1 MYVVD
6 PSTLARLNP
15 GGEPPIGA
23 HPSTVIN
30 SRRTS
35 GGDSGI
41 KVWLITCTCRA
52 LVQALAEAVLASG
65 HNLVAAAVNVKPPLR
80 ELAERYGDQL
90 RIVPIEV
97 TDGPAADGAIEATVA
112 AFGRIDVLVL
122 DLAKWR
128 SGLTDKALLKVVV
141 QSKALM
147 T

>member
-1 MYVVD
+1 MSAVD
-6 PSTLARLNP
+6 PSTLGRLNP

-23 HPSTVIN
+23 HLATAIT

-35 GGDSGI
+35 GGDSMT

-65 HNLVAAAVNVKPPLR
+65 QNLVAAAANAKPLR
-80 ELAERYGDQL
+80 ELQERYGDQL

-97 TDGPAADGAIEATVA
+97 TDGPAADSAIEATVA

-141 QSKALM
+141 RSKAMM